1 MKTEQDNADKIT
13 KLRKQYLDFAHQKQD
28 ERNEQKQARRY
39 YHGAQLTEE
48 QLKRLKSIRQAP
60 VIKNEVSRKVNGVVG
75 LLERLRQDPKAYAR
89 TPKHEE
95 GADIATYAVRYVL
108 DANNWKSLSSDAG
121 HKGAVP
127 GIGGCALTLEQGDTP
142 DPNDMD
148 VGLDFVDADYF
159 FYDTRSV
166 RPDFSDARFM
176 GEAKWLS
183 EDVAA
188 EMFPEKT
195 DEITGMITSEGG
207 DAALDMADKDK
218 VWVNS
223 QEKSLKIVEH
233 WYIEKGQWKWCF
245 YSGQLELDSGESP
258 WFDHKEN
265 SIPRY
270 IMYSGSVD
278 HEGNRYGLVRNLR
291 YSQLAPLSMF
301 AQSPSVREGMLRSA
315 PGRLT

>member
-121 HKGAVP
+121 HEGAVP

-142 DPNDMD
+142 Q
-148 VGLDFVDADYF
+148 G
-159 FYDTRSV
+159 
-166 RPDFSDARFM
+166 
-176 GEAKWLS
+176 
-183 EDVAA
+183 
-188 EMFPEKT
+188 
-195 DEITGMITSEGG
+195 
-207 DAALDMADKDK
+207 
-218 VWVNS
+218 
-223 QEKSLKIVEH
+223 
-233 WYIEKGQWKWCF
+233 
-245 YSGQLELDSGESP
+245 
-258 WFDHKEN
+258 
-265 SIPRY
+265 
-270 IMYSGSVD
+270 
-278 HEGNRYGLVRNLR
+278 RN
-291 YSQLAPLSMF
+291 A
-301 AQSPSVREGMLRSA
+301 G
-315 PGRLT
+315 